1 LLDVRLSQSSPVQ
14 LDVRLECQPGETL
27 ALVGPSGSG
36 KSTILKAIAG
46 LNRGAGGRVTVAG
59 ETWLDTAAG
68 VNWPARRRRTGFVFQ
83 SYALFPHLSA
93 FENVLEA
100 IPPGPRP
107 RRERRAAELLTAV
120 NLDGFAARRPG
131 RLSGGQQQR
140 VALARA
146 LARDPGVLLLD
157 EPFSAVDQVTRERL
171 YEELAS
177 LRQQLTIPVVLV
189 THSLQEAAMLADRM
203 TVLHQGVTLQSGTPQ
218 EVMTRP
224 VSREVARLV
233 AIKNIFEG
241 TIAAH
246 DLAAERSVLDWQ
258 GLALELPLQ
267 PQLALGAACS
277 WVIPP
282 SHVIIHR
289 RDKPS
294 TSARGNPVACRLLRM
309 MTLGENVSL
318 TLAPLHAPAM
328 PLALSVSA
336 MVAARLGLENG
347 QEFTVSLLRD
357 GIHVFGAK
365 R

>member
-1 LLDVRLSQSSPVQ
+1 MLEVRIRQSTPIQ
-14 LDVRLECQPGETL
+14 LDVQLECQPGETL

-36 KSTILKAIAG
+36 KSTVLKTIAG
-46 LNRGAGGRVTVAG
+46 INRGASGRVMVAG
-59 ETWLDTAAG
+59 ETWLDSDAG
-68 VNWPARRRRTGFVFQ
+68 INLPTRRRRSGFVFQ

-120 NLDGFAARRPG
+120 NLAGFAARRPG

-146 LARDPGVLLLD
+146 LARDPRVLLID

-171 YEELAS
+171 YEELAN
-177 LRQQLTIPVVLV
+177 LRGKLTIPVVLV
-189 THSLQEAAMLADRM
+189 THSLHEAAMLADRM
-203 TVLHQGVTLQSGTPQ
+203 TVLHQGVTLQSGTPH

-233 AIKNIFEG
+233 ALKNIFEG

-246 DLAAERSVLDWQ
+246 DPAAKRSVLDWQ

-267 PQLALGAACS
+267 PQLALGTTCT

-282 SHVIIHR
+282 SQIIIHR
-289 RDKPS
+289 RDKLS
-294 TSARGNPVACRLLRM
+294 TSGRGNPVACRLLRM
-309 MTLGENVSL
+309 MVLGENVSL

-328 PLALSVSA
+328 PLSLSVSA
-336 MVAARLGLENG
+336 LVAARLGLEIG
-347 QEFTVSLLRD
+347 GELTVSLLPD
-357 GIHVFGAK
+357 GIHVIGGS
-365 R
+365 

>member
-1 LLDVRLSQSSPVQ
+1 MLEVRLSQSAPLH
-14 LDVRLECQPGETL
+14 LDVELECKPGETL

-46 LNRGAGGRVTVAG
+46 IYRGASGRVAVDG
-59 ETWLDTAAG
+59 EAWLDSTAG
-68 VNWPARRRRTGFVFQ
+68 ISWPARRRRTGFVFQ

-100 IPPGPRP
+100 VPPGPRP

-120 NLDGFAARRPG
+120 NLEGFSARRPG

-146 LARDPGVLLLD
+146 LARDPRVLLLD

-177 LRQQLTIPVVLV
+177 LRGQLTIPVVLV
-189 THSLQEAAMLADRM
+189 THSLHEAAMLADRM
-203 TVLHQGVTLQSGTPQ
+203 TVLHQGVTLQSGTPH

-246 DLAAERSVLDWQ
+246 DRAGGRSILDWQ
-258 GLALELPLQ
+258 GLALELALQ
-267 PQLALGAACS
+267 PQLAPGTACT

-282 SHVIIHR
+282 SQVIIHR

-294 TSARGNPVACRLLRM
+294 TGERGNPVACRLLRM
-309 MTLGENVSL
+309 MALGETVAL
-318 TLAPLHAPAM
+318 TLSPLHAPIM

-336 MVAARLGLENG
+336 LVAGRLGLEVG
-347 QEFTVSLLRD
+347 AEVTVSLLRD
-357 GIHVFGAK
+357 GIHVMAAA
-365 R
+365 